1 MPLSRSGAK
10 SHRYQKSTGSPV
22 TAPARSIGWG
32 CLGRRDCECAAG
44 LRCWASAYFLDRSLR
59 LKRRASF
66 ASRRPLRA
74 KYAAGFRSELNLLF
88 SSRCRARSSNRSRA
102 FLKRSCNSS
111 RSPGDEYGG
120 GGLVEIVRHSSSI
133 SGARYTS
140 RGPAHLMQRDPCCA
154 LLSVMAIKPQDV
166 QIDATVPI
174 ALSKSM
180 RP

>member
-1 MPLSRSGAK
+1 MPDGCSRPGT
-10 SHRYQKSTGSPV
+10 HCGPDVTILVGPCPV
-22 TAPARSIGWG
+22 AWPRNVQRG
-32 CLGRRDCECAAG
+32 CDAGR
-44 LRCWASAYFLDRSLR
+44 SAYFLDRSLR

-74 KYAAGFRSELNLLF
+74 KYAAGFRSELDLLF

-120 GGLVEIVRHSSSI
+120 GGLVEIVRHNSSI